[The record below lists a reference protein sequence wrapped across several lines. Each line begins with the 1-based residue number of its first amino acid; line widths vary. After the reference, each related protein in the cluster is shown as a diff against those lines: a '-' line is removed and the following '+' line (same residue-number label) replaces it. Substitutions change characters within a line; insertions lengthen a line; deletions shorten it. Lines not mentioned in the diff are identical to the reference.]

1 MSVLCYYFFF
11 SSRRR
16 HTRSDRDWSSDVCS
30 SDLRHA
36 QTAARASVAE
46 EASTV
51 CVPLHSD
58 QFQLAELGG
67 ALVQRIERQSNQAR
81 QLRKCAGSKTSDRGI
96 PAKLERKSEA
106 LHLDG
111 HRRGHHDE
119 NRAGAGQDGADPA
132 RIHPAPQQEKERN
145 SLYSYL
151 RYTPLGDVFFHFLR
165 SAVIARRA
173 RRRGDLEFFK
183 EPGFF
188 HSQIVCQQLA
198 LFFRRLTIA
207 VNDLTQD
214 ALVDAHFAS
223 KKVLAH
229 RASEKLQF

>member
-1 MSVLCYYFFF
+1 MPSPASPSGVAEISAPLGRGVRPADSVALG
-11 SSRRR
+11 
-16 HTRSDRDWSSDVCS
+16 DGQ
-30 SDLRHA
+30 LRHA

-81 QLRKCAGSKTSDRGI
+81 QLRKCAGSKTGDRGI

-151 RYTPLGDVFFHFLR
+151 RYTPL
-165 SAVIARRA
+165 ARRSVKTSRAPREA
-173 RRRGDLEFFK
+173 RQAPPTPRTRTEYSRPFG
-183 EPGFF
+183 PTG
-188 HSQIVCQQLA
+188 QP
-198 LFFRRLTIA
+198 R
-207 VNDLTQD
+207 
-214 ALVDAHFAS
+214 
-223 KKVLAH
+223 
-229 RASEKLQF
+229 

>member
-81 QLRKCAGSKTSDRGI
+81 QLRKCAGSKTGDRGI

-151 RYTPLGDVFFHFLR
+151 RYTPLGFITEQWRGGGDVIEFKIGQRFF
-165 SAVIARRA
+165 
-173 RRRGDLEFFK
+173 E
-183 EPGFF
+183 
-188 HSQIVCQQLA
+188 
-198 LFFRRLTIA
+198 T
-207 VNDLTQD
+207 
-214 ALVDAHFAS
+214 
-223 KKVLAH
+223 
-229 RASEKLQF
+229 

>member
-1 MSVLCYYFFF
+1 MPSPASPSGVAEISAPLGRGVRPADSVALG
-11 SSRRR
+11 
-16 HTRSDRDWSSDVCS
+16 DGQ
-30 SDLRHA
+30 LRHA

-81 QLRKCAGSKTSDRGI
+81 QLRKCAGSKTGDRGI

-151 RYTPLGDVFFHFLR
+151 RYTPLGFITEQWREGGYFIYFKSGQSFCETRGSSEEPSFL
-165 SAVIARRA
+165 SFV
-173 RRRGDLEFFK
+173 
-183 EPGFF
+183 
-188 HSQIVCQQLA
+188 
-198 LFFRRLTIA
+198 RLP
-207 VNDLTQD
+207 
-214 ALVDAHFAS
+214 
-223 KKVLAH
+223 
-229 RASEKLQF
+229 R